1 MGAFSDKNLYQN
13 KNKIQSLYKK
23 QKENKN
29 KDSLLDMQL
38 KENKYKCTLILDETE
53 VPGFLC
59 DFRYSRQNKLVP
71 TIITY
76 KYLFPGDFNFKEE
89 NKYIHLRYDYKNL
102 ETKSK
107 QIYIIYDNYNIV
119 IFQIPDLTDFSYLKI
134 YTYNPNFYHIY
145 KLYDLI
151 YSTNILDCHIELS
164 KNRKG
169 YIFNYYEKNKE
180 YKKYKN
186 SLILNENN
194 YIIGISMG
202 SKYYNGIT
210 IYGIIKEI
218 KENQTNQNKKKNVEV
233 TKSNSDDKNNNN
245 VFIHQNKTTFTNKDY
260 SNNQKANKEEL
271 ILNKNNRYKKD
282 NNLDYR
288 LNKEINNLKNTDN
301 GKDKN
306 INFDDNNNNNNIY
319 EISKK
324 SGKEKEKEKEK
335 EENCNVVKIIKKD
348 IENEKEINLYFL
360 FKNEKELY
368 LDVKESFIFEK
379 VIEQLNEKYLWLKNI
394 EIKEYQFNK
403 RKIDN
408 KKSVKE
414 NKLKDNSTIYIIE
427 YH

>member
-13 KNKIQSLYKK
+13 KIKIQSLYKNH
-23 QKENKN
+23 KENKN

-107 QIYIIYDNYNIV
+107 LICIIYDNYNIV
-119 IFQIPDLTDFSYLKI
+119 IFQIPDLKNFSYLKI
-134 YTYNPNFYHIY
+134 YTNNPNFYQKY

-151 YSTNILDCHIELS
+151 YSKNILDCHIELLENQ
-164 KNRKG
+164 KD

-180 YKKYKN
+180 YKKYNN
-186 SLILNENN
+186 SLILNKNN

-202 SKYYNGIT
+202 SKNYKGIT
-210 IYGIIKEI
+210 IYGIIQEI
-218 KENQTNQNKKKNVEV
+218 KENQNKKKNVEV

-245 VFIHQNKTTFTNKDY
+245 VVIHQNKITFTNKDY

-271 ILNKNNRYKKD
+271 ILTKKNNRYKKG
-282 NNLDYR
+282 NQLDYR
-288 LNKEINNLKNTDN
+288 LNKEINNLKKTDN
-301 GKDKN
+301 EKDKN
-306 INFDDNNNNNNIY
+306 INFDDNNNNNID

-324 SGKEKEKEKEK
+324 SGKEKEKEKER
-335 EENCNVVKIIKKD
+335 NFNVVKFIKFIKKD

-360 FKNEKELY
+360 FKNGKELY

-379 VIEQLNEKYLWLKNI
+379 VIKQLNEKYLWLKNI
-394 EIKEYQFNK
+394 EIKEYLFEK
-403 RKIDN
+403 RKIDD

-427 YH
+427 WH